1 MRREPI
7 IEDKEAA
14 DSSVRPRRPPIE
26 RRSLSNTT
34 PTPIPQEAMDV
45 ARGEL
50 REVMV
55 QYTACGDPS
64 ESATRRERVRQA
76 EVEGQF
82 EEAAEN
88 MVRASMVSAPL
99 APHDEDETE
108 IDLSQERIPV
118 ALRLGPLNA
127 PAAPRK
133 VKKRSTA
140 RKPSGR
146 PPGRPPGKKK
156 QNPSPLAGAA
166 ASSKRNKMH

>member
-1 MRREPI
+1 
-7 IEDKEAA
+7 
-14 DSSVRPRRPPIE
+14 
-26 RRSLSNTT
+26 
-34 PTPIPQEAMDV
+34 MDV
-45 ARGEL
+45 ALGEL

-64 ESATRRERVRQA
+64 KSAARRERVRQA
-76 EVEGQF
+76 EAEGQF

-133 VKKRSTA
+133 VKKRYTA

-166 ASSKRNKMH
+166 ASSKRRKMHQAQITPRRKLILDNLRSDGESSEFQLGTGGWTLNPWGQEQR